1 MKNKL
6 NVSFFIRK
14 PRENS
19 DYSIEMFYSEL
30 FRYDNKN
37 IKIIIKKLPFISNG
51 LFKRIYSLIWS
62 FFNQNEINHVTG
74 DINFVNFFF
83 KKENTILT
91 ILDLYSLKRLQGIK
105 KFVYKLFWLDI
116 PLRRCSKIIT
126 ISEQI
131 KKEIVNIFN
140 IDSNRIE
147 VIPCS
152 ISNTFKRKNK
162 KLNFKE
168 LNILFIGTGENKNL
182 ERSIKA
188 LKKLKIKLIII
199 GEIKFK
205 YLNLLKKNKI
215 NYLNYVNQTH
225 KQIYGHYINSDI
237 LLFPSEYEGFGI
249 PILEA
254 QAVGRLVVTS
264 NNLKNIAGKGAIY
277 INPLSITDIRRKIIN
292 IKKKR
297 YKVKKFIKIGFK
309 NLDRYKLKEIKKK
322 YLEMYNSFY
331 ENISNN

>member
-1 MKNKL
+1 MKKKIK
-6 NVSFFIRK
+6 VSFFLRK
-14 PRENS
+14 PRENF
-19 DYSIEMFYSEL
+19 DYSIEMFYREL
-30 FRYDNKN
+30 FIYNN
-37 IKIIIKKLPFISNG
+37 NVEIITKKLPFVSKG
-51 LFKRIYSLIWS
+51 FFKRACSTIWC

-74 DINFVNFFF
+74 DINFVNLLL
-83 KKENTILT
+83 KKKKTILT
-91 ILDLYSLKRLQGIK
+91 ILDLYSLNRLKGLK
-105 KFVYKLFWLDI
+105 KTIYKFFWLDL
-116 PLRRCSKIIT
+116 PLKRCSKIIT
-126 ISEQI
+126 ISQKI
-131 KKEIVNIFN
+131 KSEII
-140 IDSNRIE
+140 SNFKVESKKIE

-152 ISNTFKRKNK
+152 ISKTFKPKNK
-162 KLNFKE
+162 KLKSKE

-199 GEIKFK
+199 GEIKLK

-215 NYLNYVNQTH
+215 NYLNYVNQTQ
-225 KQIYGHYINSDI
+225 KQIYIHYINSDI
-237 LLFPSEYEGFGI
+237 LLFPSVYEGFGI

-292 IKKKR
+292 IKKSR
-297 YKVKKFIKIGFK
+297 YKVKKIIKIGFK
-309 NLDRYKLKEIKKK
+309 NLDRYKLKDIKKK

-331 ENISNN
+331 ENISTN